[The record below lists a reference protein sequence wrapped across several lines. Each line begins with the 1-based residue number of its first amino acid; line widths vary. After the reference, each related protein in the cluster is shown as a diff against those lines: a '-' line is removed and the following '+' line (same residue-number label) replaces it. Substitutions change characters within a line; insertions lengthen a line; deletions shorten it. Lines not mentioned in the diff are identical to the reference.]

1 MCITLEDRKCSE
13 KMSDIRKFM
22 KDRNNIADE
31 RDDEK
36 SLEKK
41 LKRHKRGK
49 ISKVLFLLVVLVA
62 AAVAYTIYN
71 CNRVYTEYEVI
82 SSVGIND
89 TYNSRFYG
97 FGEYVL
103 RYSEDGLAYLNGEK
117 TYWNQAFEMREPII
131 DVCDGYVAIA
141 DKRTNVVYICNTESL
156 QGKIETEYPIVG
168 LDVSAGGIVAA
179 ITEEDSDVSH
189 IEMIGKDGTKIAK
202 GQTVLSGEGCPVDLS
217 VSKDGSKLVVSY
229 LYVGSGIIQ
238 SKVVFYNYSEVG
250 KNEVDRFVGAF
261 DYNKTMMA
269 KVEFLGNDLVAAFGD
284 DKIVLYSIKQKPSV
298 IAEIGVD
305 NEIKS
310 IFYCEDNFGFIVS
323 NGEAEKPYTMIVY
336 DTKGKKVS
344 EIKFNLLYKDIKI
357 SDGNIVIYN
366 DVTMVVYTVDG
377 KEKYRGDFQEGI
389 TSVVMLDNDY
399 NYIVITPSEI
409 KTIKLK

>member
-1 MCITLEDRKCSE
+1 
-13 KMSDIRKFM
+13 MSDIRKYM
-22 KDRNNIADE
+22 RDRNNIESDG
-31 RDDEK
+31 DDEK

-49 ISKVLFLLVVLVA
+49 ISKVFFLLIVLVA

-71 CNRVYTEYEVI
+71 DNKVYTEYEVI
-82 SSVGIND
+82 STVDIND
-89 TYNSRFYG
+89 SYNSRFYG
-97 FGEYVL
+97 FGDFIL

-117 TYWNQAFEMREPII
+117 TYWNQAFEMKEPIM

-168 LDVSAGGIVAA
+168 LDVSAGGIAA
-179 ITEEDSDVSH
+179 TITEEESDVSH

-217 VSKDGSKLVVSY
+217 ISQDGSKLVVSY
-229 LYVGSGIIQ
+229 LYVGGGVIQ

-269 KVEFLGNDLVAAFGD
+269 KVEFLSNDIVAAFGD

-298 IAEIGVD
+298 IAEIGVSQ
-305 NEIKS
+305 EIKS
-310 IFYCEDNFGFIVS
+310 IFYCEDNFGVIVS
-323 NGEAEKPYTMIVY
+323 NGEAENPYTMLVY
-336 DTKGKKVS
+336 DTKGRKVG
-344 EIKFNLLYKDIKI
+344 EIKFNLLYKDVKI
-357 SDGNIVIYN
+357 SGGNIVIYN
-366 DVTMVVYTVDG
+366 DATMVVYTVDG
-377 KEKYRGDFQEGI
+377 KEKYRGDFSEGI
-389 TSVVMLDNDY
+389 TSVVMLDDDY
-399 NYIVITPSEI
+399 SYIVITPSAI